1 MHGRATCS
9 TSPRVRGEVD
19 LRAELLRSEAKRV
32 RGPFHSLRLAAT
44 PPHPD
49 SFAPLRFARNPTSP
63 RTRGEVAQVA
73 CALPKRSAGS
83 SRVRGEVDLRAEPLR
98 SEANRVRG
106 RFHSRRLAATPPHP
120 DSIAPLRFARNPTSP
135 RTRGEVAQ
143 LAFASPQRAAGRGG
157 ASGIRVAK
165 AISGELPRA
174 GRRRFASRAL
184 AKRSKSGEG
193 ALPQPE
199 TRGHAPSPGFHRSA
213 ALRSE
218 SDLSP
223 HAGRGGASGTRE

>member
-19 LRAELLRSEAKRV
+19 LRAELLRSEANRV

-63 RTRGEVAQVA
+63 RNRAEVAQVA
-73 CALPKRSAGS
+73 CALPKRSAES

-120 DSIAPLRFARNPTSP
+120 DSFAPLRFARNPTSP
-135 RTRGEVAQ
+135 RKRGEVAQ
-143 LAFASPQRAAGRGG
+143 
-157 ASGIRVAK
+157 VAC
-165 AISGELPRA
+165 ALP
-174 GRRRFASRAL
+174 
-184 AKRSKSGEG
+184 KRSAESSRTRGEG
-193 ALPQPE
+193 ARAGCGPPS
-199 TRGHAPSPGFHRSA
+199 RPAGSSPG
-213 ALRSE
+213 
-218 SDLSP
+218 
-223 HAGRGGASGTRE
+223 RG